1 MRVMNTQT
9 HFKPYQPNQLLL
21 LPPDMRQWLPE
32 DDLSYFIMDVVNE
45 LDLSAIGACV
55 RDSAS
60 QTGCCYRSKNF
71 RKVCRSRNP
80 HGYPDVRALPGEEG
94 QRLSLGGSLPS

>member
-1 MRVMNTQT
+1 MKTQI

-45 LDLSAIGACV
+45 LDLSAIYQ
-55 RDSAS
+55 SYNS
-60 QTGCCYRSKNF
+60 SK
-71 RKVCRSRNP
+71 
-80 HGYPDVRALPGEEG
+80 GG
-94 QRLSLGGSLPS
+94 QPPFAPKMMTSLLLYAY